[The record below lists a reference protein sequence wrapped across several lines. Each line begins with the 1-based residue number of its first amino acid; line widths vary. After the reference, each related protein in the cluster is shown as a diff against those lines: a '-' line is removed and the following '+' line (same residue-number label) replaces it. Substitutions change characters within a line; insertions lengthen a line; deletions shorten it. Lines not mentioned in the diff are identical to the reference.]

1 MGFAEVAEM
10 AFSTGPQWAKKFAK
24 PSRLLA
30 LFFEHIINSFS
41 NLLNFYKFLFRLL
54 EEIELDWRKRLR
66 EEIKVLFTRTRRET
80 ADSACIPRFR
90 NVRMIAPQTEV
101 AN

>member
-30 LFFEHIINSFS
+30 SFFERIINSFN
-41 NLLNFYKFLFRLL
+41 NLLNYYKFLFRLQVSYTDQFIYHIFRYL
-54 EEIELDWRKRLR
+54 Q
-66 EEIKVLFTRTRRET
+66 
-80 ADSACIPRFR
+80 CIRSNCGR
-90 NVRMIAPQTEV
+90 
-101 AN
+101 